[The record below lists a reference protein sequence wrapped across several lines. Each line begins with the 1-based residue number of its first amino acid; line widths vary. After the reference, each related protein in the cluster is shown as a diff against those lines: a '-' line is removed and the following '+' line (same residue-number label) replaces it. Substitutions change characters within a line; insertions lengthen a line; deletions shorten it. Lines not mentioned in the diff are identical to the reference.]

1 MAKRELT
8 GRAQI
13 VKEEFIR
20 LRGFWVDEYDEMAIL
35 CPDFLEKLVATGR
48 VVKKSSTLSPLLHHL
63 VAVALDASITHL
75 FETGIRL
82 HMRAALALG
91 GTREQLVEVI
101 QIISFLGM
109 QSHLVGLPI
118 VLGLLS
124 EDDEIRMK
132 AKEPPSEQA
141 QELKRQ
147 FTGRFGVW
155 TDAHEQMVAL
165 SEDYFPTY
173 LEQLSVP
180 ILSGALTPRER
191 ALIQFAVN
199 VSVTHLN
206 ERGISDA
213 ADAALAAGCSGADL
227 VHVIRLASSL
237 GMQSCV
243 ISFPILLEELEAAET
258 HA

>member
-8 GRAQI
+8 GRAQA

-35 CPDFLEKLVATGR
+35 CPDFLEKLVATGGA
-48 VVKKSSTLSPLLHHL
+48 VKQSSTLSPLLHHL
-63 VAVALDASITHL
+63 VAIALDASITHL

-101 QIISFLGM
+101 QIVSFLGM
-109 QSHLVGLPI
+109 RSHLVGLPI
-118 VLGLLS
+118 ILDLLPE
-124 EDDEIRMK
+124 EDEMR
-132 AKEPPSEQA
+132 ARAQTPPDAGA
-141 QELKRQ
+141 QDLQRQ
-147 FTGRFGVW
+147 FTDRFGVW
-155 TDAHEQMVAL
+155 TSAHAQMLAV

-180 ILSGALTPRER
+180 VLSGALTARER
-191 ALIQFAVN
+191 ALIQFALN

-206 ERGISDA
+206 AAGIRETA
-213 ADAALAAGCSGADL
+213 EAALAAGCSGADL

-237 GMQSCV
+237 GMQSCIV
-243 ISFPILLEELEAAET
+243 SFPILLEELDAVAAS
-258 HA
+258 A

>member
-8 GRAQI
+8 GRAQA

-35 CPDFLEKLVATGR
+35 CPDFLEKLVATGG

-63 VAVALDASITHL
+63 VAIALDASVTHL

-91 GTREQLVEVI
+91 ATREQLVEII
-101 QIISFLGM
+101 QIVSFLGM

-118 VLGLLS
+118 VLDLLP
-124 EDDEIRMK
+124 EDDGMR
-132 AKEPPSEQA
+132 AKSQVPPTAQA
-141 QELKRQ
+141 RDIQRQ
-147 FTGRFGVW
+147 FTELFGVW
-155 TDAHEQMVAL
+155 TPAHAQMLAL
-165 SEDYFPTY
+165 SDDYFPAY
-173 LEQLSVP
+173 LEQLSIP
-180 ILSGALTPRER
+180 YLSGALTPRER

-199 VSVTHLN
+199 VSVTYLN
-206 ERGISDA
+206 ERGIRDA
-213 ADAALAAGCSGADL
+213 ATAALAAGCSAADL

-237 GMQSCV
+237 GMQSCI
-243 ISFPILLEELEAAET
+243 ISFPILLEELEAA
-258 HA
+258 AAA